1 VAGIATRVPQRP
13 ARQYITQH
21 GETRQ
26 SDTVQYAKRLNAVV
40 AAASRARRA
49 LGGELAKVD
58 LKNDVGLARIARVA
72 WRCSEVFDEARFVAR
87 AMKSPPGAEVCT
99 IALRHWL
106 EAQLAA
112 CDALARAAG
121 TKDRDHVRTAIR
133 LLKEGNAYA
142 HQFNNARRLVVERM
156 AA

>member
-1 VAGIATRVPQRP
+1 VAGIATRVHQRP
-13 ARQYITQH
+13 ARQNVARH
-21 GETRQ
+21 GDARQ
-26 SDTVQYAKRLNAVV
+26 GDTAQYAKRLNAVV

-49 LGGELAKVD
+49 LGAELAKLD
-58 LKNDVGLARIARVA
+58 LRNDIDLARIARVA

-87 AMKSPPGAEVCT
+87 AIKSPPGAEVCT

-133 LLKEGNAYA
+133 LLREGNAYA
-142 HQFNNARRLVVERM
+142 HQFNNARRLVVERL

>member
-1 VAGIATRVPQRP
+1 MAGMPTRTPQRP
-13 ARQYITQH
+13 ARPN
-21 GETRQ
+21 
-26 SDTVQYAKRLNAVV
+26 DAVQYAKRLNAVV

-49 LGGELAKVD
+49 LGGELARLDFKSD
-58 LKNDVGLARIARVA
+58 ASLTRIARVA
-72 WRCSEVFDEARFVAR
+72 SRCSEVFDEARFVAR
-87 AMKSPPGAEVCT
+87 AIKSPPGAEVCT

-106 EAQLAA
+106 ENQLAA

-121 TKDRDHVRTAIR
+121 TRDRDHVRTAIR

-142 HQFNNARRLVVERM
+142 HQFNHARRIVVERL